1 MPGVQPLPFITVDDA
16 SGAFCVNPEARAVL
30 ETVKTRLVVVAVAG
44 LYRTGK
50 SFLLNLLAQH
60 AARTDVADLTRPSGF
75 AVGRT
80 VNACTKGIWMWGHP
94 IALDKDTS
102 VLFLDTEGLGSVD
115 RAQTHD
121 TRIFALALLL
131 ASNFVYNSRGV
142 IDGNAL
148 DDLSLVVNLSKH
160 IQTSSTSPA
169 TATTPMASSGVDA
182 ASAGDRLH
190 EFFPTFMWV
199 VRDFTLQLLDNGK
212 RISSKQYLENALE
225 PTGGLSDD
233 AVRKDEI
240 RALLSSFFRQRDC
253 VTLVRPVDDE
263 EKLRNLPQVPYD
275 ELRDEFRASFE
286 ALCKRLFGKAK
297 PKTMF
302 GKPLNGAM
310 LVNLAGSYVEA
321 LNSGKAP
328 VISSAWSRV
337 MQAQCQNALE
347 DAVECYKAE
356 MLARVRTYVSAEQY
370 ENDAGFEDAGDENDA
385 SNDEL
390 EAIDSGQGS
399 NAMFDEHGNLQS
411 VVLPSGLAMPDGIG
425 EGENPTISQ
434 SELMDASAK
443 ENSTGAEVF
452 VRRVERTR
460 LPCAESR
467 LHIVHRL
474 CKQLAKKK
482 LRDIVNEDMGNEAE
496 AGGDDDY
503 MAQFRLAVAAELNAY
518 RQQNAAASM
527 AYCRHVLDDLGRPG
541 AEYLAHPERHRQK
554 SSAELFRETQTFLQD
569 DLDVLHK
576 EYFGRAAGPSA
587 DAAYCEYV
595 SQRVLSQTIQRT
607 ENTNAAHMTE
617 VRALEKQMNDLSVK
631 VAVAQG
637 QAGAMQE
644 LSAQQQQK
652 CELGVKEAEQRCAAE
667 LAGLRSTLE
676 FKTNELEHILSHNA
690 TMKRLADTAQQGQ
703 YRATE
708 FASSAFAQVLCG
720 YLIKQYVASSASG
733 SARAKWQQRY
743 FVLEGPQLSFYDTK
757 EDYERCRSVNPPM
770 DVTGATIEDN
780 CAVPEAF
787 GVSFRNDE
795 YYPLQLHA
803 KSREVKQQWVR
814 SLRAAAAGRA
824 AARGASVSQV
834 SLSSS
839 MDSYAFGD
847 TSDSTSSAGYRS
859 EKTAATPGHTE
870 SASPVY
876 RAGTKYVDG
885 NSSSELY
892 GPKGGGG
899 GSRYMQM

>member
-1 MPGVQPLPFITVDDA
+1 MTVQPLPFITVDDA
-16 SGAFCVNPEARAVL
+16 SGDFCVSPEARAVL

-60 AARTDVADLTRPSGF
+60 AATPDVAGSIRPSGF

-94 IALDKDTS
+94 IALDEDTS

-160 IQTSSTSPA
+160 IQTSSTTTTTASP
-169 TATTPMASSGVDA
+169 GLDV

-199 VRDFTLQLLDNGK
+199 VRDFTLQLLENGK

-240 RALLSSFFRQRDC
+240 RALLSDFFRHRDC
-253 VTLVRPVDDE
+253 VTLVRPVNDE
-263 EKLRNLPQVPYD
+263 QKLRNLPQVPYD
-275 ELRDEFRASFE
+275 ELRDEFRLNFE
-286 ALCKRLFGKAK
+286 GLCKRLFDKAK

-302 GKPLNGAM
+302 GKSLNGAM
-310 LVNLAGSYVEA
+310 FVNLAESYIEA

-328 VISSAWSRV
+328 VISSAWNRV
-337 MQAQCQNALE
+337 VQAQCQDALE
-347 DAVECYKAE
+347 DAVECYKTE
-356 MLARVRTYVSAEQY
+356 MRARVRSYVSAKQY
-370 ENDAGFEDAGDENDA
+370 ENDVGFEKIGVENDA
-385 SNDEL
+385 LNGGL
-390 EAIDSGQGS
+390 EVGGNRQGS
-399 NAMFDEHGNLQS
+399 NAMFDEDGNLQS
-411 VVLPSGLAMPDGIG
+411 IVLPPELATTDGLDEAEDDQVV
-425 EGENPTISQ
+425 SQ
-434 SELMDASAK
+434 SSPVDISAK
-443 ENSTGAEVF
+443 EDDTKAKSVVNS
-452 VRRVERTR
+452 VERTR
-460 LPCAESR
+460 LPCSDSR
-467 LHIVHRL
+467 LNSVHRW

-482 LRDIVNEDMGNEAE
+482 LRDVVNENIGNEAE
-496 AGGDDDY
+496 AGGDDDH
-503 MAQFRLAVAAELNAY
+503 MAQFRQAVAAEFKSY
-518 RQQNAAASM
+518 HQQNAAASM
-527 AYCRHVLDDLGRPG
+527 AYCRHVLDDLSRPG
-541 AEYLAHPERHRQK
+541 NEYLAHPKLHSQK
-554 SSAELFRETQTFLQD
+554 SSAELFRETQTFLLD
-569 DLDVLHK
+569 DLDVVHQQ
-576 EYFGRAAGPSA
+576 YFDRAVGPSA
-587 DAAYCEYV
+587 DAAYCEYI

-607 ENTNAAHMTE
+607 ENTNAAHMAE
-617 VRALEKQMNDLSVK
+617 VRALEQQMNELSVK
-631 VAVAQG
+631 VAVAKG

-644 LSAQQQQK
+644 LSTQQQQK
-652 CELGVKEAEQRCAAE
+652 CELGVKEAEQRCTAE

-676 FKTNELEHILSHNA
+676 FKTNELEHILNHNA

-720 YLIKQYVASSASG
+720 YLIKQYVASGATG
-733 SARAKWQQRY
+733 STRAKWQQRY

-770 DVTGATIEDN
+770 DVTGATIDDN

-787 GVSFRNDE
+787 GVSFRNEE

-803 KSREVKQQWVR
+803 RSREVKQQWVS
-814 SLRAAAAGRA
+814 SLRAAAGGRA
-824 AARGASVSQV
+824 AGRGASVSYA
-834 SLSSS
+834 SSSSS
-839 MDSYAFGD
+839 MDSFAFGD
-847 TSDSTSSAGYRS
+847 TSDSSSSAGYRG
-859 EKTAATPGHTE
+859 ERTAASSSHTE
-870 SASPVY
+870 SASPAY
-876 RAGTKYVDG
+876 RAGTNHANGY
-885 NSSSELY
+885 SSSEGY